1 MISLPEIALLVS
13 FHLSLDMIV
22 SGYRNNMEENA
33 F

>member
-1 MISLPEIALLVS
+1 MTSLPQIALLVS

-22 SGYRNNMEENA
+22 SVYRNNVEENA